1 MRAGTAGAGRA
12 KRPVTQ
18 LSVQVARHIERL
30 IAQGRLAAGARINEA
45 ALAEELDV
53 SRAPVREALRGLEV
67 RGLLTRVANRGTF
80 VRELTVKEMLD
91 IFEMRALLMGY
102 GAERA
107 TELLNAERTQKLAD
121 LLDAMDAAT
130 RDNDGERYY
139 RLNLEYHKT
148 MLSYSNN
155 RRAVQVYE
163 ELANDLQRFR
173 RHYFDFI
180 SNMIK
185 SNAEHRAVFE
195 AMLAGDAGAARRLAE
210 AHVQQGKLRVLQT
223 LEAEK

>member
-1 MRAGTAGAGRA
+1 MKPGTAVAGRA
-12 KRPVTQ
+12 KRPATQ
-18 LSVQVARHIERL
+18 LSVQVARHIERM
-30 IAQGRLAAGARINEA
+30 IAQGTLAAGERINEA
-45 ALAEELDV
+45 ALAEDLDV

-107 TELLNAERTQKLAD
+107 TELLNAERKDALAG
-121 LLDAMDAAT
+121 LLDAMDEAT
-130 RDNDGERYY
+130 RNDDGERYY
-139 RLNLEYHKT
+139 RLNLEYHKAI
-148 MLSYSNN
+148 LAYSNN
-155 RRAVQVYE
+155 RRAVEVYG

-173 RHYFDFI
+173 RHYFDFT

-195 AMLAGDAGAARRLAE
+195 AMLAGDAAGARRLAE
-210 AHVQQGKLRVLQT
+210 DHVQQGKLRVLKT
-223 LEAEK
+223 LEPEA